1 MALWEMAVHQ
11 VKLDT
16 SPAQKVFQGPASA
29 PRNDKAAAFEKAGV
43 AELLA
48 EAQKE

>member
-1 MALWEMAVHQ
+1 MQVKH

-16 SPAQKVFQGPASA
+16 SPAQRVFQGPAST
-29 PRNDKAAAFEKAGV
+29 PRNDKAAAFEKAGI

-48 EAQKE
+48 EAGKG